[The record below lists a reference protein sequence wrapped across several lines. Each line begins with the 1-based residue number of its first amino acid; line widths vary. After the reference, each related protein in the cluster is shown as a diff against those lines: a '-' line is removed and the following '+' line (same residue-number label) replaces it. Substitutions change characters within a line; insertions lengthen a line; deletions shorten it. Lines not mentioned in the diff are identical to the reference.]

1 MAATFSVL
9 PLSASLTPRRRG
21 RKKRPSQLDSIEYFK
36 QNVTSVPIHIPIL
49 VIANFRDQF
58 DAWKISPAEL
68 QSLIDD
74 YSQLPSLPESESHD
88 PPQPAE
94 LLSELSSFGTMLGEL
109 YEGRRRVIKLIETS
123 MLEKFGLHVGDD
135 DSRHD
140 VQSLYLF
147 LCVPFF
153 IFELIQLR
161 TQIIVCVRLVSHPR
175 WHCSNCAKPMKRSRT
190 T

>member
-1 MAATFSVL
+1 MDAKNVNVYQGCQACLFL
-9 PLSASLTPRRRG
+9 LDPRNVRYHLGFFRIT
-21 RKKRPSQLDSIEYFK
+21 SQLDSIEYFK

-74 YSQLPSLPESESHD
+74 YSQPPSLPESESHD
-88 PPQPAE
+88 LPQLAE
-94 LLSELSSFGTMLGEL
+94 LPSELSTFGTMLGEL

-135 DSRHD
+135 EMIGMMSSR
-140 VQSLYLF
+140 
-147 LCVPFF
+147 C
-153 IFELIQLR
+153 I
-161 TQIIVCVRLVSHPR
+161 
-175 WHCSNCAKPMKRSRT
+175 CSSAFHSSFSS
-190 T
+190 